1 MQDSFS
7 IRNNTE
13 RPQAGE
19 EPGKPL
25 APLWIF
31 KVMNPIMKGLLR
43 SPLHRLLSGALMLIT
58 YTGRKTGKQY
68 TIPIGY
74 FAWGEGELMSFSSA
88 RWWTNLRGGTP
99 VTLLLKGR
107 RVQAVPTV
115 IEKREAVIDT
125 LEEFI
130 KRLGPRAA
138 RRLPIG
144 LPRYRESTRDDLR
157 NVPRGIALVH
167 FQLA

>member
-1 MQDSFS
+1 M
-7 IRNNTE
+7 NNASLTPNTTD

-19 EPGKPL
+19 EPGKPN

-43 SPLHRLLSGALMLIT
+43 SPLHRLLSGTLMLVT
-58 YTGRKTGKQY
+58 YTGSKTGKQY

-74 FAWGEGELMSFSSA
+74 FAWGQGELMSFSSA
-88 RWWTNLRGGTP
+88 RWWTNLRSSP
-99 VTLLLKGR
+99 QVTLLLKGHR
-107 RVQAVPTV
+107 EQAVPTV
-115 IEKREAVIDT
+115 IEEHEAVIDT

-130 KRLGPRAA
+130 RRLGPRAA

-144 LPRYRESTRDDLR
+144 LPRDREPTRDDLR
-157 NVPRGIALVH
+157 NVQRGIALVH